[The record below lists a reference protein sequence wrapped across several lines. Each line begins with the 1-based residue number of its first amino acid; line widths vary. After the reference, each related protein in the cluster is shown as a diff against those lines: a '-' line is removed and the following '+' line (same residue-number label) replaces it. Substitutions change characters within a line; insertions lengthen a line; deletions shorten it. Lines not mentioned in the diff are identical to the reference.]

1 MDPLEIVALIAVG
14 AAIGVYATA
23 VGAGGGFL
31 FAPLLLW
38 RHGDAEPAQI
48 ALASMCLVLAS
59 SGLSTFRLARA
70 GRVDF
75 GVVGLTAAVAV
86 PAALLGAF
94 GTASLPRDIFAVGFA
109 VLLAGLAAY
118 LIWRPSGDGGR
129 LGQRGWRR
137 MLRDRLGDRYL
148 YWIPVRRTLLATG
161 GVGAMT
167 ALAGIGGGPFFSLI
181 AVRIMRMPVWLAVP
195 ASHAIVAVI
204 AVVVVVFHTANQRW
218 GDPLEDVPA
227 LLVGALLAN
236 PLGLRFAALANER
249 GLTRLLAAAMLIVAV
264 FTGWQAL

>member
-1 MDPLEIVALIAVG
+1 MDPLEVVALIAVG

-59 SGLSTFRLARA
+59 SGLSTMRLARA
-70 GRVDF
+70 KRVDF
-75 GVVGLTAAVAV
+75 GAVGLAAAVAV

-94 GTASLPRDIFAVGFA
+94 GTASLPRDVFAIGFA
-109 VLLAGLAAY
+109 ALLAGLAGY
-118 LIWRPSGDGGR
+118 LVWRPSSDAGTLGR
-129 LGQRGWRR
+129 RGWRR
-137 MLRDRLGDRYL
+137 MLRDREGDRYL
-148 YWIPVRRTLLATG
+148 YWIPVRRTLAATG
-161 GVGAMT
+161 AVGAMT

-181 AVRIMRMPVWLAVP
+181 AVRVMRMPVWLAVP
-195 ASHAIVAVI
+195 ASHGIVATIALMVVI
-204 AVVVVVFHTANQRW
+204 FHLANQRW
-218 GDPLEDVPA
+218 GDPLVDVPP

-264 FTGWQAL
+264 FTGWQAF